1 VQRRRQR
8 CRDQGLQGERGG
20 VLVLG
25 TAKALVAGAAL
36 AFAAA
41 SLPLKTVA
49 TVPLPGGPSRLDY
62 ASVDSG
68 RHRLYIAHLGGGLV
82 IVFDTK
88 KRRVVKT
95 IPAPGAHGVLAV
107 PSLGRVY
114 ASATDA
120 HELLTIDERTNTVTA
135 RAPAGD
141 YPDGIAY
148 DAADRRVYVSD
159 ESGGAEIVFSAAG
172 HRLASVPLGG
182 EAGNVQY
189 DPVSGRMLADVQTR
203 DEVAVI
209 STKTN
214 RVIRRVALPGCDH
227 DHGLLVDA
235 PRRLAF
241 VACDG
246 NARLLTLDLGRM
258 KVIGTASI
266 GASPDVL
273 AFDTS
278 LRRLYVSAES
288 GNVAVFAERGRAL
301 YKLGQAFL
309 APDAHVVAVNS
320 TTHLVYF
327 PLQTGPRLLIMKPT
341 R

>member
-1 VQRRRQR
+1 M
-8 CRDQGLQGERGG
+8 
-20 VLVLG
+20 
-25 TAKALVAGAAL
+25 
-36 AFAAA
+36 
-41 SLPLKTVA
+41 
-49 TVPLPGGPSRLDY
+49 
-62 ASVDSG
+62 
-68 RHRLYIAHLGGGLV
+68 AHLGGGLV

-120 HELLTIDERTNTVTA
+120 HELLTIDAATDRVLA
-135 RAPAGD
+135 RAPAGN

-148 DAADRRVYVSD
+148 DSADRRVYVSD

-172 HRLASVPLGG
+172 HRLASVPLAG

-189 DPVSGRMLADVQTR
+189 DPVSGRVLADVQTR
-203 DEVAVI
+203 NEVAVI
-209 STKTN
+209 STRTN
-214 RVIRRVALPGCDH
+214 RVVRRIALPGCDH

-246 NARLLTLDLGRM
+246 NAKLLTLDLGRM
-258 KVIGTASI
+258 KVTDTASI
-266 GASPDVL
+266 GASADVL

-288 GNVAVFAERGRAL
+288 GDVAVFAERGRAL
-301 YKLGQAFL
+301 SKLGQAFL
-309 APDAHVVAVNS
+309 APEAHVVAVDS
-320 TTHLVYF
+320 RTHLVYF
-327 PLQTGPRLLIMKPT
+327 PLEAGPKLQIMKPT